1 MNIKNIY
8 NSDKFFILGIGGSG
22 MSSIAKFLIE
32 SGMNVKGYDQRKSQ
46 ITTQLLKL
54 GVEIN
59 NNTEISIP
67 DGSIVLTSSA
77 IDSEHDLI
85 NKSKENKLEILDRPD
100 FLSKLTQNIDT
111 IGVAGSHGKTS
122 TSALLSH
129 IYSYNKIDYSHIYGG
144 ITPFSGLGGHYGSA
158 DKLILETDEAFKTFQ
173 NFELKDLILT
183 NIDDDHLD
191 HYGSFENMLGAFEK
205 LVEKTSTSPIL
216 NNDDA
221 SLKSIASKVD
231 SVTYG
236 SGKDCIFQYKNI
248 NSFRYNKKDYILPA
262 NIPSK
267 HFTMNAIAAIANAN
281 MNGVEIEQSLES
293 ISTFSGVKRRSEL
306 IGIKNGIKIYDDYG
320 HHPTE
325 MDAIIQSLKY
335 ISEGSLFVVFQPH
348 RYTRTEQLFDRFIP
362 ALENA
367 HKSFILDIYS
377 AGEEPI
383 PGVSTK
389 ILLDK
394 YGISNVSYINSSRLI
409 PGIISQEAQKG
420 DVVLTLGAG
429 DVTLLGKKIM
439 DAIDD

>member
-1 MNIKNIY
+1 
-8 NSDKFFILGIGGSG
+8 
-22 MSSIAKFLIE
+22 
-32 SGMNVKGYDQRKSQ
+32 
-46 ITTQLLKL
+46 
-54 GVEIN
+54 
-59 NNTEISIP
+59 
-67 DGSIVLTSSA
+67 
-77 IDSEHDLI
+77 
-85 NKSKENKLEILDRPD
+85 
-100 FLSKLTQNIDT
+100 
-111 IGVAGSHGKTS
+111 
-122 TSALLSH
+122 
-129 IYSYNKIDYSHIYGG
+129 
-144 ITPFSGLGGHYGSA
+144 
-158 DKLILETDEAFKTFQ
+158 
-173 NFELKDLILT
+173 
-183 NIDDDHLD
+183 
-191 HYGSFENMLGAFEK
+191 
-205 LVEKTSTSPIL
+205 
-216 NNDDA
+216 
-221 SLKSIASKVD
+221 
-231 SVTYG
+231 
-236 SGKDCIFQYKNI
+236 
-248 NSFRYNKKDYILPA
+248 
-262 NIPSK
+262 
-267 HFTMNAIAAIANAN
+267 MNAIAAIANAN